1 MRRVALI
8 AATLLLSSACYHA
21 TIETGA
27 VPTTT
32 VIEKEWA
39 NSFIYGL
46 VPPETISTAQ
56 QCRNGVARVETE
68 QSFLNGLVA
77 GLTFGIYTPMHIR
90 VTCGTGRMSNV
101 PVVKGTTDV
110 AASLQKAVDLSIAMD
125 SPVELELAH

>member
-1 MRRVALI
+1 MRRFALI

-46 VPPETISTAQ
+46 VPPETISSAQ
-56 QCRNGVARVETE
+56 QCKNGVARVETE

-77 GLTFGIYTPMHIR
+77 GLTFGIYTPMHIK
-90 VTCGTGRMSNV
+90 VTCGTGRMSNL
-101 PVVKGTTDV
+101 PTVKGTADV

-125 SPVELELAH
+125 SPVQLELAH